1 MARGSCGTQP
11 DNVFGPPPLSQ
22 HATVPFGFRR
32 QVSWVTQE
40 HSSTFLLAAPR
51 IRQRA
56 SRRTR
61 SMRLSPHCAFQ
72 LGPGTHGE
80 QTHGCPW
87 GGAPVGQPY
96 RHLLSS
102 LHLFAS
108 LFTDLPWRTFTL
120 SAPLQP
126 GVWLRRRLGPLSR
139 VLVFSHPLRVLRL
152 QSSLLPLP
160 DVIAPHSC
168 LLYAG
173 WSYETVL
180 TRIQSRG
187 GYHLPVLGM
196 ASQPVSPFYSYDA
209 SNTGFFRQHRAQGSR
224 RFPWTGSE
232 IQLFVNGLHT
242 AGSAAP
248 RRMPFNPL
256 VTVQTRLL

>member
-1 MARGSCGTQP
+1 MFERFGRLAERGSC
-11 DNVFGPPPLSQ
+11 L
-22 HATVPFGFRR
+22 RI
-32 QVSWVTQE
+32 
-40 HSSTFLLAAPR
+40 LILYLAIGRILRSFPR
-51 IRQRA
+51 
-56 SRRTR
+56 SKR

-80 QTHGCPW
+80 QTHGHPRE
-87 GGAPVGQPY
+87 GAPAGQAY

-102 LHLFAS
+102 LRLFAP

-120 SAPLQP
+120 SAPLQR
-126 GVWLRRRLGPLSR
+126 GVWLLRRLGPLSR
-139 VLVFSHPLRVLRL
+139 VLAFSHPLRVLRL

-160 DVIAPHSC
+160 DVIAPRSC

-180 TRIQSRG
+180 ARIQSRG

-196 ASQPVSPFYSYDA
+196 ASQPVSPFYSHDA

>member
-1 MARGSCGTQP
+1 MFERVGRLAERGSC
-11 DNVFGPPPLSQ
+11 L
-22 HATVPFGFRR
+22 RI
-32 QVSWVTQE
+32 
-40 HSSTFLLAAPR
+40 LILYLAIGRILRSFPR
-51 IRQRA
+51 
-56 SRRTR
+56 SKR

-72 LGPGTHGE
+72 LGPGTHEE
-80 QTHGCPW
+80 QTHGYPW
-87 GGAPVGQPY
+87 RGAPAGPAY
-96 RHLLSS
+96 RHLLSP
-102 LHLFAS
+102 LRLFAS

-120 SAPLQP
+120 SGPLQP
-126 GVWLRRRLGPLSR
+126 GLWLLRRLGPPSR
-139 VLVFSHPLRVLRL
+139 VLAFSHPLQVEWYG
-152 QSSLLPLP
+152 SSLLPLI
-160 DVIAPHSC
+160 DVIAPRSC

-173 WSYETVL
+173 WSYGTVL

-196 ASQPVSPFYSYDA
+196 ASQPVSPFYRHDA

>member
-1 MARGSCGTQP
+1 MFERVGRLAERGSC
-11 DNVFGPPPLSQ
+11 L
-22 HATVPFGFRR
+22 RI
-32 QVSWVTQE
+32 
-40 HSSTFLLAAPR
+40 LILYLAIGRILRSFPR
-51 IRQRA
+51 
-56 SRRTR
+56 SKR

-72 LGPGTHGE
+72 LGPGTHEE
-80 QTHGCPW
+80 QTHGYPW
-87 GGAPVGQPY
+87 RGAPAGPAY
-96 RHLLSS
+96 RHLLSP
-102 LHLFAS
+102 LRLFAS

-120 SAPLQP
+120 SGPLQP
-126 GVWLRRRLGPLSR
+126 GLWLLRRLGPPSR
-139 VLVFSHPLRVLRL
+139 VLAFSHPLQVEWYG
-152 QSSLLPLP
+152 SSLLPLI
-160 DVIAPHSC
+160 DVIAPRSC

-173 WSYETVL
+173 WSYGTVL

-187 GYHLPVLGM
+187 GHHLPVLGM
-196 ASQPVSPFYSYDA
+196 ASQPVSPFYSHDA

-256 VTVQTRLL
+256 VTVQTRLFMSNTFHR